1 MRFLSSILLVL
12 VLLTAS
18 SFGLTIPPNSVFVSA
33 SGEKGETMTTPA
45 NTAKRDEALRPQFHF
60 TAPTNWL
67 NDPNGLVFYK
77 GEYHLFY
84 QHNPFGINWGNMHW
98 GHAVSPDL
106 LHWKDLPLAL
116 APDANGTCFSGSAVV
131 DRDNTSGFKT
141 GDEDVLVALYTGEG
155 HGQCVAYS
163 NDCGRTWTKYEKNPV
178 ILLWPDR
185 DPKVIWHK
193 PTHQWVMALYIESG
207 SRKGTK
213 GISFWT
219 SPNLKE
225 WTYQSEISDFF
236 ECPDLFELAV
246 DGDQAKTRWVVLA
259 ANGKYL
265 VGGFDGKQFTPES
278 ELLTGDWGKNFY
290 ASQSYSDIPA
300 EDGRRIQI
308 AWMNGGEYPG
318 MPFNQ
323 QMSFPCVLTLRSFE
337 DGLRVCRTPVKEIEA
352 LYQKS
357 NDFKDLVLK
366 AGENPLKEIQGD
378 LFDIAAEIEPGEA
391 SEVGFLIR
399 GEKVSCLI
407 KDRKVTCLGKEAEL
421 GPTTTT
427 IDFRILVDRA
437 SLEVFA
443 NQGRVSMT
451 SCFLPKA
458 EEKGLAIYSVG
469 GTAKIKNLRVS
480 ELKPVW

>member
-1 MRFLSSILLVL
+1 MN
-12 VLLTAS
+12 T
-18 SFGLTIPPNSVFVSA
+18 SV
-33 SGEKGETMTTPA
+33 
-45 NTAKRDEALRPQFHF
+45 TAKRDEALRPQFHF

-84 QHNPFGINWGNMHW
+84 QHNPTGINWGNMSW
-98 GHAVSPDL
+98 GHAVSADL
-106 LHWKDLPLAL
+106 MHWKDLPLAL
-116 APDANGTCFSGSAVV
+116 TADANGNCFSGSAVV

-141 GDEDVLVALYTGEG
+141 GTEDVLVALYTGEW

-163 NDCGRTWTKYEKNPV
+163 NDRGRTWTRYEKNPV

-193 PTHQWVMALYIESG
+193 PTNQWVMALYIESG

-236 ECPDLFELAV
+236 ECPDLFELPV
-246 DGDQAKTRWVVLA
+246 DGDASKTRWVVLA
-259 ANGKYL
+259 GNGKYRI
-265 VGGFDGKQFTPES
+265 GNFDGKQFIPDT
-278 ELLTGDWGKNFY
+278 ELMTGDWGKNFY

-308 AWMNGGEYPG
+308 AWMSSGEYPG

-323 QMSFPCVLTLRSFE
+323 QMSFPCELTLKTFE
-337 DGLRVCRTPVKEIEA
+337 DGVRMCRTPVKEIEV
-352 LYQKS
+352 LYGKS
-357 NDFKDLVLK
+357 HELKDLELK
-366 AGENPLKEIQGD
+366 PGENPIKDLQGD
-378 LFDIAAEIEPGEA
+378 LFDITAEIEPGQA
-391 SEVGFLIR
+391 TEVGFVIR
-399 GEKVSCLI
+399 GEKVSCLL
-407 KDRKVTCLGKEAEL
+407 KDRKVTCLGKEAET
-421 GPTTTT
+421 GPIKAS
-427 IDFRILVDRA
+427 IDFRLLVDRT
-437 SLEVFA
+437 SLEVYA
-443 NQGRVSMT
+443 NQYRVSMT

-458 EEKGLAIYSVG
+458 EDKGLGIYSVD
-469 GTAKIKNLRVS
+469 GTAKIKSLKVV
-480 ELKPVW
+480 ELNSAWK